1 LLFIPLSDDNPLK
14 FLRYQWVT
22 VGIIAANVLVFILQ
36 LSGLG
41 LAAGTSFAV
50 VPAELIG
57 VGLVSG
63 AAHGPYDAIPVPEVA
78 TLITYMFLHA
88 DVVHLASNMMFLW
101 VFGDNVEDA
110 MGHVRYLLF
119 YLLCGIAG
127 ALAQTA
133 MEPQSQLP
141 LIGASGAVAGT
152 IAAYLIL
159 HPRVLVWVLAF
170 RVIPLRVTATWI
182 LGLWVATQFFMVLIN
197 RGDYVAWWAHIG
209 GALAGGVLVVL
220 MRRPTVALFDRGAA
234 PSQERDAWWRA
245 YRAGLLHRGLLR
257 LRNPVRW
264 TRALARYLRATGN
277 RLIRWARVR
286 VADLQGAWST
296 RAKSAKASQAGAGAG
311 AEAEA
316 GPGAQAGAPASAPAR
331 RRTADI
337 LAFEPRGENFALVRL
352 EADGSRSEIVLTTA
366 NVVHLGL
373 LAPGFSRQVLTD
385 KLGRQPGTVAAIVR
399 SGAMNANLR
408 FIEALLT
415 ILDRGGAR
423 LDFSTTERRTRA
435 LASRLMERADRI
447 ANAPAKPAKDPR

>member
-36 LSGLG
+36 LSGFG

-50 VPAELIG
+50 VPAELVE
-57 VGLVSG
+57 VGIVSG
-63 AAHGPYDAIPVPEVA
+63 AAHGPYDTIPVPEAA
-78 TLITYMFLHA
+78 TLLTYMFLHA

-127 ALAQTA
+127 ALAQTL

-170 RVIPLRVTATWI
+170 RIIPLRVTATWI

-234 PSQERDAWWRA
+234 PNRERDAWWRA

-264 TRALARYLRATGN
+264 ARALARYLRAAGN
-277 RLIRWARVR
+277 RLMRSARAR
-286 VADLQGAWST
+286 LAALRAST
-296 RAKSAKASQAGAGAG
+296 RAKSAPASQGGAG
-311 AEAEA
+311 
-316 GPGAQAGAPASAPAR
+316 PQAQASGTAR
-331 RRTADI
+331 RRTADV
-337 LAFEPRGENFALVRL
+337 LAFEPRGEDFALVRL
-352 EADGSRSEIVLTTA
+352 QADGSRSEIVLTTA

-385 KLGRQPGTVAAIVR
+385 KLGRQPGMVAAFVR

-408 FIEALLT
+408 FIEVLLT

-423 LDFSTTERRTRA
+423 LDFSTTERRARA
-435 LASRLMERADRI
+435 LASRLVERADRI